1 MDAFLAFL
9 DHVHSLLTKTY
20 HNTPILLMA
29 SPQWTRGQWEN
40 VASYI
45 FEKTKTPALCLL
57 HSGIATHH
65 GMKFPSMTIVDI
77 GFEKV
82 DVTCIHDFQMINQ
95 RTLGYPSPVR
105 DISGGEV
112 FTQKLLTLL
121 KHKGFTRDMAEQLKK
136 SSLCEVLPYDPNS
149 PDLMEL
155 PTATDAEIADAAA
168 LAALADGDDGN
179 PEAKDGE
186 EGVLDVANIVTSG
199 NTREFLAKKEK
210 EKAEKAKSKK
220 GKGQEADSSAGKP
233 AKLPN
238 SKRKNVIFHY
248 EELVHEDVEVPVST
262 NGAAKEEQP
271 KTDNANPEA
280 VPTAEGAAPGEAAAP
295 SEPAASSEAAP
306 PSDAA
311 VPVPS
316 VEAEKPA
323 AATKTVTERRT
334 KRVTK
339 DVEVGLERFLFAD
352 RIEIDRIVSTIY
364 MAIQSGT
371 ETYQRPA
378 LWDNLVFVGNGSRL
392 RGLRENIVQT
402 LHARHLIS
410 PSTATIF
417 TSELPSNIATPTGTG
432 SQTPTGSYTGP
443 VPSTTNVNPLLQAA
457 TAQAQA
463 QSQNQ
468 GQGQGTPGPAA
479 AAAVAANAD
488 AAAAAA
494 GSGGHHAHGQTPTS
508 IKLLTPPTYLAEWNK
523 IGFEEAMFL
532 GSLVYARLVFCL
544 NVVDA
549 DTLRFCMLTRVDYK

>member
-1 MDAFLAFL
+1 M
-9 DHVHSLLTKTY
+9 
-20 HNTPILLMA
+20 
-29 SPQWTRGQWEN
+29 
-40 VASYI
+40 
-45 FEKTKTPALCLL
+45 
-57 HSGIATHH
+57 
-65 GMKFPSMTIVDI
+65 
-77 GFEKV
+77 
-82 DVTCIHDFQMINQ
+82 
-95 RTLGYPSPVR
+95 
-105 DISGGEV
+105 
-112 FTQKLLTLL
+112 
-121 KHKGFTRDMAEQLKK
+121 
-136 SSLCEVLPYDPNS
+136 
-149 PDLMEL
+149 
-155 PTATDAEIADAAA
+155 
-168 LAALADGDDGN
+168 
-179 PEAKDGE
+179 
-186 EGVLDVANIVTSG
+186 
-199 NTREFLAKKEK
+199 
-210 EKAEKAKSKK
+210 
-220 GKGQEADSSAGKP
+220 
-233 AKLPN
+233 
-238 SKRKNVIFHY
+238 
-248 EELVHEDVEVPVST
+248 
-262 NGAAKEEQP
+262 
-271 KTDNANPEA
+271 
-280 VPTAEGAAPGEAAAP
+280 
-295 SEPAASSEAAP
+295 
-306 PSDAA
+306 
-311 VPVPS
+311 
-316 VEAEKPA
+316 
-323 AATKTVTERRT
+323 
-334 KRVTK
+334 TK

-432 SQTPTGSYTGP
+432 SQTPTGFYTGP
-443 VPSTTNVNPLLQAA
+443 LPSTTNVNPLLQAA

-463 QSQNQ
+463 QSQS
-468 GQGQGTPGPAA
+468 QGQGTPGPAA